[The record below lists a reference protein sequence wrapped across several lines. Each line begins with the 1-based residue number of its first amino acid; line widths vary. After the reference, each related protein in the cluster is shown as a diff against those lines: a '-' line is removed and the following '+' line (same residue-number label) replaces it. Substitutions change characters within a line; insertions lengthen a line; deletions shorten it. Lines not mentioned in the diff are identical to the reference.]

1 MGTTTYQPSQLQSLW
16 IQAGGAPSAAPM
28 ASAIALA
35 ESGGNPAPNG
45 SGPNATNDWG
55 LWQIHNGGPAMLDP
69 LANARRAVAMS
80 ANGTNWRPWCTAYSD
95 AACGT
100 KGGTFMGAGSPFLRF
115 MSGINGTTPTGVGSP
130 PATGAGSTPS
140 AVSNAAPDT
149 ETLFRIP
156 IPIPGVPDI
165 TVTRSNGRALAGGL
179 ALAGGGVVVLIG
191 LTILATGSVEG
202 IAAKTLGKV
211 LQPAGAPKAV
221 TQEPLTE
228 EEQAQKRQ
236 YDDELAERRRSR
248 VANREGLAK
257 PV

>member
-1 MGTTTYQPSQLQSLW
+1 MSPTTYQPSELQSLW
-16 IQAGGAPSAAPM
+16 IRAGGSPAAAPM
-28 ASAIALA
+28 ASAVALA
-35 ESGGNPAPNG
+35 ESSGNP
-45 SGPNATNDWG
+45 NAYSRTGDVG
-55 LWQIHNGGPAMLDP
+55 LWQINAAAHPGQATTDP
-69 LANARRAVAMS
+69 LANARAAVAIS

-115 MSGINGTTPTGVGSP
+115 LSGINGTTPTGVGG
-130 PATGAGSTPS
+130 PAPTEAGSTPS
-140 AVSNAAPDT
+140 AVSSASPDT
-149 ETLFRIP
+149 GTLFRIP

-179 ALAGGGVVVLIG
+179 ALAGGGLVTLIG

-202 IAAKTLGKV
+202 VAARTLGKV
-211 LQPAGAPKAV
+211 LQPAGAPRAV
-221 TQEPLTE
+221 AQEPLTPAE
-228 EEQAQKRQ
+228 TEQKRM
-236 YDDELAERRRSR
+236 YDDELAERRRSK